1 MNFRIHSLT
10 GFQEDRNKNNVQEEE
25 EEEEGV
31 SVRIPVI
38 EQMLLKILRPSIK
51 RKKEEK
57 VE

>member
-10 GFQEDRNKNNVQEEE
+10 GFQEVEIKIMFKKKKKKKK
-25 EEEEGV
+25 GV
-31 SVRIPVI
+31 SVRIPAI

>member
-1 MNFRIHSLT
+1 MF
-10 GFQEDRNKNNVQEEE
+10 KKKKKKKK
-25 EEEEGV
+25 GV
-31 SVRIPVI
+31 SVRIPAI

>member
-10 GFQEDRNKNNVQEEE
+10 GFQEVEIKIMFKKKKKK
-25 EEEEGV
+25 GV
-31 SVRIPVI
+31 SVRIPAI

>member
-1 MNFRIHSLT
+1 MHFRIHSLT
-10 GFQEDRNKNNVQEEE
+10 GFQEVEIKIMFKKKKKKK
-25 EEEEGV
+25 GV
-31 SVRIPVI
+31 SVRIPAI